1 MICNGGV
8 AAAASV
14 LYLIEV
20 GSGERAVDFA
30 HDFNA
35 SVFSM
40 ALLGSLACSSGD
52 TWASEI
58 GSVFSN
64 QPRLVTT
71 WRKVPVGTNGGVT
84 LIGTLASVLGGG
96 VVGIA
101 YYVTISVIMTYVI
114 NGNFPP
120 QWPIVVTGFL
130 GGFLGSLIDSFI
142 GAQWQY
148 SGYCEVKKKVV
159 HEPSTTSKHICG
171 KAILSNHGVNFVS
184 TLATVVVMP
193 VIAYALWEY
202 I

>member
-1 MICNGGV
+1 MGIPEQRKP
-8 AAAASV
+8 
-14 LYLIEV
+14 IIQK
-20 GSGERAVDFA
+20 
-30 HDFNA
+30 
-35 SVFSM
+35 
-40 ALLGSLACSSGD
+40 LLQKEKKILKD
-52 TWASEI
+52 I
-58 GSVFSN
+58 KYV
-64 QPRLVTT
+64 QILK